1 MLRKK
6 WFWIV
11 VVLIVIG
18 GGVAA
23 SFARRGDPGITV
35 TVETIQKRD
44 LDAIV
49 SASGKIDPKKT
60 VNISAQTMGRVT
72 RLAVKEG
79 DRVHAGQF
87 LLQIDPVNAEAAVRR
102 DVAAVAGARTAL
114 EQSRVGLQSA
124 RAQLDVARQA
134 LKRQTELTAAGLT
147 TRESLERAQAD
158 VEIRESDLKAREQEI
173 KNRETQLNQQEA
185 GLSSSQHQL
194 AQVRF
199 EAPFDGIVTRRNI
212 EEGENVMV
220 GTMNNAGT
228 VLLTVADMS
237 VIEAE
242 VEVDE
247 TDIPF
252 VQLGQ
257 PAKIMIDAI
266 ADQTFTGKVTEIGNS
281 PIQTAGSGT
290 TRTATNFKVTVT
302 IEGQI
307 PEVRPGFTCTAEI
320 TTATRKQAL
329 SVPIQAM
336 TVRELLYDL
345 AVRVVEQL
353 PHRQALSVP
362 IQAMTVREL
371 LYDAD
376 GKVVHEP
383 RPPRQGFRFGPAQP
397 APASAPAELQPGQKR
412 EEKEG
417 VFLMK
422 DGKATFAIVKTGIAG
437 ERYLEVTTG
446 LKEGDLVIT
455 GPFESVRGMYEGD
468 IVKTAPKPGATSK

>member
-1 MLRKK
+1 MFRKK

-11 VVLIVIG
+11 LVLLVAG
-18 GGVAA
+18 GGAA
-23 SFARRGDPGITV
+23 AAFARRGETGTTV

-44 LDAIV
+44 LEAIV

-72 RLAVKEG
+72 KLGVQEG
-79 DRVHAGQF
+79 DRVKAGQF
-87 LLQIDPVNAEAAVRR
+87 LLQIDPVNAEASVRR
-102 DVAAVAGARTAL
+102 DIAAVAGALTAL
-114 EQSRVGLQSA
+114 EQSKVSLQSA
-124 RAQLDVARQA
+124 RAHLEVARQN
-134 LKRQTELTAAGLT
+134 LKRQKELWAAGLT
-147 TRESLERAQAD
+147 TRETLERAEAELE
-158 VEIRESDLKAREQEI
+158 VRESDLKAREQEI
-173 KNRETQLNQQEA
+173 KTRETQINQQQA
-185 GLSSSQHQL
+185 GLASSQHAL

-199 EAPFDGIVTRRNI
+199 ESPFDGIVTRRNI

-257 PAKIMIDAI
+257 PARVMIDAI
-266 ADQTFTGKVTEIGNS
+266 PDREFTGRVTEIGNS
-281 PIQTAGSGT
+281 PIQAAGASAA
-290 TRTATNFKVTVT
+290 RTATNFKVTVT
-302 IEGQI
+302 IEGHV

-320 TTATRKQAL
+320 TTATRQQAL

-336 TVRELLYDL
+336 TVRELLYD
-345 AVRVVEQL
+345 EQGNVI
-353 PHRQALSVP
+353 HD
-362 IQAMTVREL
+362 T
-371 LYDAD
+371 
-376 GKVVHEP
+376 
-383 RPPRQGFRFGPAQP
+383 RPPRQGFRFGPPQP
-397 APASAPAELQPGQKR
+397 APTAAAPTELKPGQKR

-422 DGKATFAIVKTGIAG
+422 DGKAAFTIVKTGIAG
-437 ERYLEVTTG
+437 ERYLEVLAG
-446 LKEGDLVIT
+446 LKDGDQVIT
-455 GPFESVRGMYEGD
+455 GPFDSVRGMYEGD
-468 IVKTAPKPGATSK
+468 LVKVAPKPGANATPR

>member
-1 MLRKK
+1 L
-6 WFWIV
+6 V
-11 VVLIVIG
+11 VIAG
-18 GGVAA
+18 GAA
-23 SFARRGDPGITV
+23 AAFARRGETGTTV
-35 TVETIQKRD
+35 TLETIQKRD
-44 LDAIV
+44 LEAIV

-60 VNISAQTMGRVT
+60 VNISAQSMGRVT

-79 DRVHAGQF
+79 DRVSAGQF
-87 LLQIDPVNAEAAVRR
+87 LLQIDPVSAEAAVRR

-124 RAQLDVARQA
+124 RANLDVARQN
-134 LKRQTELTAAGLT
+134 LKRQQELWSAGLT
-147 TRESLERAQAD
+147 TRETLERAQAE
-158 VEIRESDLKAREQEI
+158 VEIRESDLKSREQEI

-185 GLSSSQHQL
+185 GLVSSQHTL

-199 EAPFDGIVTRRNI
+199 VSPFDGIVTRRNI

-257 PAKIMIDAI
+257 PAKVMIDAI
-266 ADQTFTGKVTEIGNS
+266 PDKEFTGRVTEIGNS

-302 IEGQI
+302 IDGQI

-320 TTATRKQAL
+320 TTATKKQ
-329 SVPIQAM
+329 
-336 TVRELLYDL
+336 
-345 AVRVVEQL
+345 VV
-353 PHRQALSVP
+353 SVP

-371 LYDAD
+371 LYDAQ
-376 GKVVHEP
+376 GNIVHDK
-383 RPPRQGFRFGPAQP
+383 RPPRTGFRFGPQQP
-397 APASAPAELQPGQKR
+397 APVAAVPADLKPGEKR
-412 EEKEG
+412 EETEG

-422 DGKATFAIVKTGIAG
+422 DGKAAFTVVKTGIAG
-437 ERYLEVTTG
+437 ERYLEVTSG
-446 LKEGDLVIT
+446 LKEGDQVIT
-455 GPFESVRGMYEGD
+455 GPFDSVRGMYEGD
-468 IVKTAPKPGATSK
+468 LVKTAPKAGVAK

>member
-1 MLRKK
+1 VLRKK
-6 WFWIV
+6 WFWILV
-11 VVLIVIG
+11 ALVVIG
-18 GGVAA
+18 GGAA
-23 SFARRGDPGITV
+23 AAFARRGETGTTV

-44 LDAIV
+44 LEAIV

-60 VNISAQTMGRVT
+60 VNISAQSMGRVT

-87 LLQIDPVNAEAAVRR
+87 LLQIDPVTAEAAVRR

-124 RAQLDVARQA
+124 RANLEVARQN
-134 LKRQTELTAAGLT
+134 LKRQQELWSAGLT
-147 TRESLERAQAD
+147 TRETLERAQAD
-158 VEIRESDLKAREQEI
+158 VEVRESDLKGREQEI

-185 GLSSSQHQL
+185 GLVSSQHTL
-194 AQVRF
+194 TQVRF
-199 EAPFDGIVTRRNI
+199 ESPFDGIVTRRNI

-266 ADQTFTGKVTEIGNS
+266 ADKEFTGRVTEIGNS

-302 IEGQI
+302 IDGQI

-320 TTATRKQAL
+320 TTATKTQVV
-329 SVPIQAM
+329 SVPIQA
-336 TVRELLYDL
+336 L
-345 AVRVVEQL
+345 
-353 PHRQALSVP
+353 
-362 IQAMTVREL
+362 TVREL
-371 LYDAD
+371 LYDAQ
-376 GKVVHEP
+376 GNVVHDK
-383 RPPRQGFRFGPAQP
+383 RPPRTGFRFGPTPP
-397 APASAPAELQPGQKR
+397 ATVAAVPAELKPGEKR
-412 EEKEG
+412 EETEG

-422 DGKATFAIVKTGIAG
+422 DGRSAFTTVKTGIAG
-437 ERYLEVTTG
+437 ERYLEVTAG
-446 LKEGDLVIT
+446 LKEGDQVIT
-455 GPFESVRGMYEGD
+455 GPFDSVRGMYDGD
-468 IVKTAPKPGATSK
+468 LVKTAPKPGTTK

>member
-11 VVLIVIG
+11 VVLLVIG

-23 SFARRGDPGITV
+23 SFARRGETGTTV

-44 LDAIV
+44 LEAIV

-60 VNISAQTMGRVT
+60 VNISAQSMGRVT

-79 DRVHAGQF
+79 DRVTAGQF
-87 LLQIDPVNAEAAVRR
+87 LLQIDPVTAEAAVRR

-124 RAQLDVARQA
+124 RANLDVARQN
-134 LKRQTELTAAGLT
+134 LKRQQDLWSSGLT
-147 TRESLERAQAD
+147 TRETLERAQAD
-158 VEIRESDLKAREQEI
+158 VEVRESDLKGREQEI

-185 GLSSSQHQL
+185 GLVSSQHTL

-199 EAPFDGIVTRRNI
+199 VSPFDGIVTRRNI

-247 TDIPF
+247 TDIPY

-257 PAKIMIDAI
+257 PAKVMIDAI
-266 ADQTFTGKVTEIGNS
+266 ADRVFTGKVTEIGNS
-281 PIQTAGSGT
+281 PIQTAGTGT

-307 PEVRPGFTCTAEI
+307 PDVRPGFTCTAEI
-320 TTATRKQAL
+320 TTATKA
-329 SVPIQAM
+329 
-336 TVRELLYDL
+336 
-345 AVRVVEQL
+345 
-353 PHRQALSVP
+353 QALSVP

-371 LYDAD
+371 LYDAQ
-376 GKVVHEP
+376 GNVVHEQ
-383 RPPRQGFRFGPAQP
+383 RPPRARFQFGPAQP
-397 APASAPAELQPGQKR
+397 AQTPAQATELQPGQKR

-417 VFLMK
+417 VFVMK
-422 DGKATFAIVKTGIAG
+422 DGKATFVIVKTGIAG
-437 ERYLEVTTG
+437 ERYLEVTSG
-446 LKEGDLVIT
+446 LKEGDQVIT
-455 GPFESVRGMYEGD
+455 GPFDSVRGMYEGD
-468 IVKTAPKPGATSK
+468 MVKTAPKPGAAQK

>member
-1 MLRKK
+1 MTVFRKK

-11 VVLIVIG
+11 LVLVLIG
-18 GGVAA
+18 AA
-23 SFARRGDPGITV
+23 AAAAFARRGEQGTTV

-44 LDAIV
+44 LEAIV

-79 DRVHAGQF
+79 DRVKAGQF
-87 LLQIDPVNAEAAVRR
+87 LLQIDPVAAEAAVRR
-102 DVAAVAGARTAL
+102 DIASVAGAQTSL
-114 EQSRVGLQSA
+114 EQSRVSLQSA
-124 RAQLDVARQA
+124 KANLDVAQQA
-134 LKRQTELTAAGLT
+134 LKRQRELTAAGLT
-147 TRESLERAQAD
+147 TRESLERAEAD
-158 VEIRESDLKAREQEI
+158 VEVRESDLKAREQEI
-173 KNRETQLNQQEA
+173 KNRETQLNQQRA
-185 GLSSSQHQL
+185 GLISSQHTL

-257 PAKIMIDAI
+257 VSKIKIDAI
-266 ADQTFTGKVTEIGNS
+266 PDQVFTGKVTEIGNS
-281 PIQTAGSGT
+281 PIQASGTGT

-302 IEGQI
+302 IDGQI

-320 TTATRKQAL
+320 TTATKQQVPA
-329 SVPIQAM
+329 VPIQ
-336 TVRELLYDL
+336 
-345 AVRVVEQL
+345 
-353 PHRQALSVP
+353 S
-362 IQAMTVREL
+362 MTVREL
-371 LYDAD
+371 LYDAQ
-376 GKVVHEP
+376 GHVIHEP
-383 RPPRQGFRFGPAQP
+383 RPPKPRFRFG
-397 APASAPAELQPGQKR
+397 APQTATVAAPTELQPGQKR

-417 VFLMK
+417 VFIMK
-422 DGKATFAIVKTGIAG
+422 DGKAAFVEVKTGISG
-437 ERYLEVTTG
+437 ERYLEVLSG
-446 LKEGDLVIT
+446 LKEGDQVIT
-455 GPFESVRGMYEGD
+455 GPFESVRAMYEGD
-468 IVKTAPKPGATSK
+468 LVKVAPKPGSK